1 MGNLEMIFEDIVI
14 SDTEKILSWM
24 SFNEKNIKRSHFFM
38 HGADKEYSDI
48 SSLSEYFK
56 NAGTCNILVENLNI
70 GIILREA
77 LIVISFDEKYGDLTL
92 TFSEDLW
99 EECGELDDEKLSLVS
114 ERLYFLS
121 NTINYSKILFGYEPA
136 DEEELQ
142 LLVLQN

>member
-1 MGNLEMIFEDIVI
+1 MGNLEMIFEDIII
-14 SDTEKILSWM
+14 SDIEKILSWM

-77 LIVISFDEKYGDLTL
+77 IIVISFDEKYGDLTL
-92 TFSEDLW
+92 IFSE
-99 EECGELDDEKLSLVS
+99 EYGELDEEKLSLVS
-114 ERLYFLS
+114 ERLHFLS
-121 NTINYSKILFGYEPA
+121 STIKYSKILFGYEPA

-142 LLVLQN
+142 LLILKN

>member
-1 MGNLEMIFEDIVI
+1 MENLEMIFEDIII
-14 SDTEKILSWM
+14 SDIEKILSWM
-24 SFNEKNIKRSHFFM
+24 SFSEKNIKRSHFFM

-92 TFSEDLW
+92 TFSE
-99 EECGELDDEKLSLVS
+99 EYGELDEEKLSLVS
-114 ERLYFLS
+114 ERLHFLS
-121 NTINYSKILFGYEPA
+121 STINYSKILFGYEPA

-142 LLVLQN
+142 LLILKN